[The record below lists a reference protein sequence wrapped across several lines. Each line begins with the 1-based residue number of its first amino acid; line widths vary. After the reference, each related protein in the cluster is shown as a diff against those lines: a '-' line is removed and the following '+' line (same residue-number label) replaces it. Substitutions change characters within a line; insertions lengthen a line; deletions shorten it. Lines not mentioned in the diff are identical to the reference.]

1 MVIRKMN
8 YKKETKI
15 KFKKGRV
22 NTMDNNTMR
31 YCTPS
36 ESLKES
42 LKEMKLIREGKKE
55 KRSYWDMMNDFDEE
69 D

>member
-1 MVIRKMN
+1 MVIKKAN
-8 YKKETKI
+8 CKKEVRI
-15 KFKKGRV
+15 KLKKGRV
-22 NTMDNNTMR
+22 NTMDNTTIR

-36 ESLKES
+36 ESLKDS

>member
-1 MVIRKMN
+1 MAIKKMN
-8 YKKETKI
+8 CKKEIRI

-22 NTMDNNTMR
+22 NTMDNITIR

-55 KRSYWDMMNDFDEE
+55 KCSYWDMMNDFDEE